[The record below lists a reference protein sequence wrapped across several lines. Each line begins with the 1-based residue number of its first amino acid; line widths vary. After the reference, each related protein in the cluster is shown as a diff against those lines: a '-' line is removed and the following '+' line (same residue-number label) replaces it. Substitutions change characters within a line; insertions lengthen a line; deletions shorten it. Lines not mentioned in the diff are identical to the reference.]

1 MFGRFTER
9 SQKIIYYAREEAQRL
24 RHNYVGTE
32 HLLLGILKEQEGV
45 AKKALNDVGL
55 TLEKVRSLVEQYVGY
70 GDKEGY
76 INEIPLTPRTKRIL
90 ELSYQEARELNH
102 NYISPEHILLAL
114 IRDGEGVAYTILVN
128 VDVDFNKLN
137 KLVNE
142 NMSSQDKNTVVG
154 KVENKSEPTPNLDQ
168 FGRDLTVMASEGKL
182 DPVIGRE
189 KETERVLEILL
200 RRTKNNPCLIGEPG
214 VGKTAIAEGLAQKIV
229 EGNVPEILK
238 EKRVITL
245 DLPSMV
251 AGSK

>member
-1 MFGRFTER
+1 M
-9 SQKIIYYAREEAQRL
+9 
-24 RHNYVGTE
+24 
-32 HLLLGILKEQEGV
+32 
-45 AKKALNDVGL
+45 
-55 TLEKVRSLVEQYVGY
+55 GY

-128 VDVDFNKLN
+128 VDIDFNKLN
-137 KLVNE
+137 KLINE
-142 NMSSQDKNTVVG
+142 NMASQDKNVKVG
-154 KVENKSEPTPNLDQ
+154 KVENKLEPTPNLDQ

-182 DPVIGRE
+182 DPVIGRD

-214 VGKTAIAEGLAQKIV
+214 VGKTAIAEGLAQKCYLAM
-229 EGNVPEILK
+229 GRRHHWILFCICQAM
-238 EKRVITL
+238 RIFWYHYRQQL
-245 DLPSMV
+245 WRM
-251 AGSK
+251 GYRRYCR